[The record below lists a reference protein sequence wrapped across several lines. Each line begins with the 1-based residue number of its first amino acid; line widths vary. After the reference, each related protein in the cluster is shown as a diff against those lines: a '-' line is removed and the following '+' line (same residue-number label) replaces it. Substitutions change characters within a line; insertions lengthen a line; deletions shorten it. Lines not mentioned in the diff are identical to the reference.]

1 MSTCIY
7 MYVYTVYIHTIYTT
21 ENLHLQPDTEK
32 EWHESF
38 KEEGLQVPLRS
49 SSSKVPDVLVRSTS

>member
-1 MSTCIY
+1 